1 MSKKAGSQKIPWGPD
16 IVPSPISALGR
27 VGWGTPV
34 DAKPD
39 ALKVVDAANRL
50 RDYFIKKRYQ
60 ANWLVTNLKMDYDRI
75 IVFRGQDQK
84 GRMILMILTDP
95 KKNDKKKFFR
105 DTSLRLSYMLNPNS
119 PDIRAIKGGSF
130 LNPNRLAVY

>member
-60 ANWLVTNLKMDYDRI
+60 ANGLVTNLKMDYDRI
-75 IVFRGQDQK
+75 IIFRGQDQK

-119 PDIRAIKGGSF
+119 PDIRAIKESAF
-130 LNPNRLAVY
+130 

>member
-1 MSKKAGSQKIPWGPD
+1 
-16 IVPSPISALGR
+16 VLGR

-39 ALKVVDAANRL
+39 ARKVVDAANRL

-84 GRMILMILTDP
+84 AG
-95 KKNDKKKFFR
+95 
-105 DTSLRLSYMLNPNS
+105 
-119 PDIRAIKGGSF
+119 
-130 LNPNRLAVY
+130 